1 MKHKIL
7 LFMFSLA
14 LTGCGIGGQYMNG
27 LPPSKMKPYVPPRDY
42 WDAEHFSVARRES
55 DWIDCGGDIQG
66 QITKFNNIRDI
77 KKYRELT
84 QNLHIEVQ
92 RCMLKKDYRYI
103 GDCSESNAHWPAC
116 GAP

>member
-1 MKHKIL
+1 MDHKTL
-7 LFMFSLA
+7 LIVFSLTV
-14 LTGCGIGGQYMNG
+14 TGCGIGEQYMNG

-42 WDAEHFSVARRES
+42 WDVEHFSIDRRES
-55 DWIDCGGDIQG
+55 DWIECGGDIQG
-66 QITKFNNIRDI
+66 QVTRFNNIRDI

-92 RCMLKKDYRYI
+92 RCMLEKGYRYI
-103 GDCSESNAHWPAC
+103 GDCGESNGHWPAC